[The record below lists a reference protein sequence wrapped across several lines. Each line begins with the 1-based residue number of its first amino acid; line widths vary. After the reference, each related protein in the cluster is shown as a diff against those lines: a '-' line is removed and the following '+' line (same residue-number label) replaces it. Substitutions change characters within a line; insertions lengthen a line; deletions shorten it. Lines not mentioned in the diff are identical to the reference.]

1 LAQNQSSGRDTPEVM
16 RRRLRAAL
24 RQEREA
30 AGLTQR
36 EAAEALDWS
45 VSKILRIEQG
55 AVAITPID
63 LRALLAVY
71 KTVDEQREAELV
83 NLARGSR
90 KQAWVEYKDVY
101 SPASLTLFGYEAAAK
116 IIYKYEPTFIPGILQ
131 TEEYARA
138 LLAGLGY
145 SEGQIDLMVRARLER
160 QELLDREQQPRLEFI
175 LDEACVIRP
184 VGGERVMIHQ
194 LDRLKA
200 MATRSNISLQV
211 LPFSIGAHRRMGE
224 AFTILQFADENL
236 DDLLYLE
243 NAGGESVSQENP
255 DVIARYLQDF
265 FTLQSGANDASRFAS
280 TIDDLEDARLAGPAG
295 VAKNG
300 AERAPS

>member
-1 LAQNQSSGRDTPEVM
+1 M
-16 RRRLRAAL
+16 RRRLKAAL

-30 AGLTQR
+30 AGLTQK

-71 KTVDEQREAELV
+71 KTVDKQREAELV
-83 NLARGSR
+83 DLARGSR
-90 KQAWVEYKDVY
+90 KQAWGQYKDVY
-101 SPASLTLFGYEAAAK
+101 SAASLTLFGYEEAAK
-116 IIYKYEPTFIPGILQ
+116 IIYKYEPTFIPGLLQ

-160 QELLDREQQPRLEFI
+160 QELLDREPRPRLEFI
-175 LDEACVIRP
+175 LGEACVSRP
-184 VGGERVMIHQ
+184 VGGERVMVHQ
-194 LDRLKA
+194 LDRLKT
-200 MATRSNISLQV
+200 MAIRSNISLQI
-211 LPFSIGAHRRMGE
+211 LPFSVGAHPRMGE
-224 AFTILQFADENL
+224 AFTILQFADETL

-265 FTLQSGANDASRFAS
+265 FTLQAEANDASSFAS
-280 TIDDLEDARLAGPAG
+280 TIDDIEKTRLASPPSA
-295 VAKNG
+295 ARNG
-300 AERAPS
+300 GDQPPS